1 MENLIGYII
10 VFGTVILFMVIA
22 IYNRATEAAEF
33 YVAGRRIP
41 AFWNGMAIAAD
52 WMSAASF
59 ISMAGALYTLGY
71 DGLAYIM
78 GWTGGYVLLA
88 LLIAPYLRKFGKYTV
103 PDFIAERYESQ
114 FARFVALVTAII
126 ISFTY
131 MVGQVAGVG
140 IIMGRFF
147 GVPFELGIAIGMIII
162 IATTVVGGMK
172 SITWTQVAQYIVLIT
187 AYLLPVSILATQW
200 FGVPLPQ
207 FLYGKVLQN
216 IVELET
222 QYGISPNY
230 VEPFV
235 KFNTAQFLAL
245 TFVLMAG
252 TAALPHILMR
262 FFTTP
267 SVRDARV
274 SAGWALLFIAILYLT
289 APAYA
294 AFSRFVILKDVVGKP
309 IDQLPAWAQKWAET
323 GLFKVIDKNGD
334 GIIQWAELNI
344 HMDIVVLATP
354 EIAGLAA
361 VVGFFVMA
369 GGLAAALSTADGLLL
384 VIAAA
389 VSNDLYAKM
398 INPSAPE
405 KRVILM
411 GKAAV
416 AVVGIIGGFV
426 AAQKIAFIVQIVAW
440 AFSLATAS
448 FFPALVLGVFWK
460 RLNKQGAI
468 SGLIVGLLVTIIY
481 IYLNK
486 TQGFSVWGIQDTGSG
501 LFGLIANLIVTVAV
515 TLMTPPPSERIQKL
529 VEELRYP
536 KKIHEV

>member
-1 MENLIGYII
+1 MEQFIGYII
-10 VFGTVILFMVIA
+10 VFGIVIVFMAIA
-22 IYNRATEAAEF
+22 IYNRATEAVEF

-41 AFWNGMAIAAD
+41 AFWNGMAVAAD

-59 ISMAGALYTLGY
+59 ISMAGALYALGY

-103 PDFIAERYESQ
+103 PDFIAERYESN
-114 FARFVALVTAII
+114 FARLVALIIAII

-131 MVGQVAGVG
+131 MVGQIAGVG
-140 IIMGRFF
+140 IIMGRLF
-147 GVPFELGIAIGMIII
+147 GVPFELGIAIGLIVIIL
-162 IATTVVGGMK
+162 TTMLGGMK

-187 AYLLPVSILATQW
+187 AYLLPVSILAIQW
-200 FGVPLPQ
+200 FGIPLPQ
-207 FLYGKVLQN
+207 FLYGQVLQN
-216 IVELET
+216 IIELEA
-222 QYGISPNY
+222 QHGISPHY
-230 VEPFV
+230 TEPFQR
-235 KFNTAQFLAL
+235 FNMAQFLGL
-245 TFVLMAG
+245 MFVLMAG

-267 SVRDARV
+267 SVRDARM

-294 AFSRFVILKDVVGKP
+294 AFARYVILKDVVGKP
-309 IDQLPAWAQKWAET
+309 IDQLPDWAQKWAET

-334 GIIQWAELNI
+334 GIIQWAELDI
-344 HMDIVVLATP
+344 HRDIIVLATP
-354 EIAGLAA
+354 EIAGLVAI
-361 VVGFFVMA
+361 VGFFVMA

-389 VSNDLYAKM
+389 ISNDLYAKL
-398 INPSAPE
+398 INPQAEE
-405 KRVILM
+405 KKVVLL

-416 AVVGIIGGFV
+416 AVAGVIGGFV
-426 AAQKIAFIVQIVAW
+426 AAMKIGFIVQIVAW

-460 RLNKQGAI
+460 RLNRQGAVA
-468 SGLIVGLLVTIIY
+468 GMIVGLIVTIIY

-486 TQGFSVWGIQDTGSG
+486 TTGFSILG
-501 LFGLIANLIVTVAV
+501 LQHTAAGVFGLIANLIVALIV
-515 TLMTPPPSERIQKL
+515 THLTPPPSERIQKL

>member
-1 MENLIGYII
+1 MEQFIGYII
-10 VFGTVILFMVIA
+10 VFGIVILFMAIA

-41 AFWNGMAIAAD
+41 AFWNGMAVAAD

-59 ISMAGALYTLGY
+59 ISMAGALYALGY

-103 PDFIAERYESQ
+103 PDFIAERYESN
-114 FARFVALVTAII
+114 FARLVALITAII

-140 IIMGRFF
+140 IIMGRLF
-147 GVPFELGIAIGMIII
+147 GVSFELGIAIGMIII
-162 IATTVVGGMK
+162 VATTVLGGMK

-187 AYLLPVSILATQW
+187 AYLLPVSILATQM

-207 FLYGKVLQN
+207 FLYGHVLQN

-222 QYGISPNY
+222 QYGITPHY

-235 KFNTAQFLAL
+235 KFNIVQFLAL

-252 TAALPHILMR
+252 TAALPHVLMR

-267 SVRDARV
+267 SVKDARI
-274 SAGWALLFIAILYLT
+274 SAGWALFFIAILYLT

-294 AFSRFVILKDVVGKP
+294 AFSRFVILKDVVGKS

-344 HMDIVVLATP
+344 HRDIVVLATP

-405 KRVILM
+405 KRVVML
-411 GKAAV
+411 GKIAV
-416 AVVGIIGGFV
+416 AVAGVIGGFI

-460 RLNKQGAI
+460 RLNRQGAI
-468 SGLIVGLLVTIIY
+468 SGLVVGLLVTIIY

-486 TQGFSVWGIQDTGSG
+486 YQGVSLWGIQHTASG
-501 LFGLIANLIVTVAV
+501 LLGLIANLIVTVVV
-515 TLMTPPPSERIQKL
+515 TMATPPPSERIQRL

>member
-1 MENLIGYII
+1 METFVGYVI
-10 VFGTVILFMVIA
+10 VFGIVIVFMAIA

-41 AFWNGMAIAAD
+41 AFWNGMAVAAD

-59 ISMAGALYTLGY
+59 ISMAGALYALGY

-103 PDFIAERYESQ
+103 PDFIAERYESD
-114 FARFVALVTAII
+114 FARLVALITAIV

-140 IIMGRFF
+140 IIMGRLFEI
-147 GVPFELGIAIGMIII
+147 PFELGIAIGMVVI
-162 IATTVVGGMK
+162 IATTVLGGMK

-187 AYLLPVSILATQW
+187 AYLLPVSILAAQW

-222 QYGISPNY
+222 QYGISPHY
-230 VEPFV
+230 IEPFA
-235 KFNTAQFLAL
+235 KFNMAQFLAL

-274 SAGWALLFIAILYLT
+274 SAGWALFFIGLLYLT

-294 AFSRFVILKDVVGKP
+294 AFSKFVILKDVVGKP
-309 IDQLPAWAQKWAET
+309 VDQLPAWAQKWAET

-344 HMDIVVLATP
+344 HRDIVVLATP
-354 EIAGLAA
+354 EIAGLIA
-361 VVGFFVMA
+361 VVSFFVMA

-389 VSNDLYAKM
+389 ISNDLYAKM
-398 INPSAPE
+398 ISPSAPE
-405 KRVILM
+405 KKVVLI
-411 GKAAV
+411 GKVAV
-416 AVVGIIGGFV
+416 AVAGVIGGFV

-460 RLNKQGAI
+460 RLNKEGAI
-468 SGLIVGLLVTIIY
+468 AGLVVGLLVTIAY

-486 TQGFSVWGIQDTGSG
+486 VHGFSIGGIQHTASG
-501 LFGLIANLIVTVAV
+501 IFGLAANLVVTVVV
-515 TLMTPPPSERIQKL
+515 TMLTPPPSERIQKL

-536 KKIHEV
+536 KRIHEV

>member
-1 MENLIGYII
+1 
-10 VFGTVILFMVIA
+10 
-22 IYNRATEAAEF
+22 
-33 YVAGRRIP
+33 
-41 AFWNGMAIAAD
+41 
-52 WMSAASF
+52 
-59 ISMAGALYTLGY
+59 MAGALYALGY

-88 LLIAPYLRKFGKYTV
+88 LLIAPYLRKFGKFTV
-103 PDFIAERYESQ
+103 PDFIAERYESN
-114 FARFVALVTAII
+114 FARLVALITAII

-140 IIMGRFF
+140 IIMGRLF
-147 GVPFELGIAIGMIII
+147 GVPFEVGIAIGMIII
-162 IATTVVGGMK
+162 IATTVLGGMK

-207 FLYGKVLQN
+207 FLYGQVLQN

-222 QYGISPNY
+222 QHGISPHY

-235 KFNTAQFLAL
+235 KFNLVQFLAL

-252 TAALPHILMR
+252 TAALPHVLMR

-274 SAGWALLFIAILYLT
+274 SAGWALFFIAILYLT

-294 AFSRFVILKDVVGKP
+294 AFARFVILKDVVGKP

-323 GLFKVIDKNGD
+323 GLFKVMDKNGD

-344 HMDIVVLATP
+344 HRDIVVLATP

-389 VSNDLYAKM
+389 ISNDLYAKM
-398 INPSAPE
+398 IDPNAPE
-405 KRVILM
+405 KKVVLL
-411 GKAAV
+411 GKVAV
-416 AVVGIIGGFV
+416 AVAGVIGGFI

-460 RLNKQGAI
+460 RLNRQGAI
-468 SGLIVGLLVTIIY
+468 AGLVVGLLVTIAY

-486 TQGFSVWGIQDTGSG
+486 YQGISFFGIQHTASG
-501 LFGLIANLIVTVAV
+501 VFGLVANLIVTVIV
-515 TLMTPPPSERIQKL
+515 TMMTPPPSERIQKL

>member
-1 MENLIGYII
+1 MENIMGYVI
-10 VFGTVILFMVIA
+10 VFGIVIIFMAIA

-41 AFWNGMAIAAD
+41 AFWNGMAVAAD

-59 ISMAGALYTLGY
+59 ISMAGALYALGY

-103 PDFIAERYESQ
+103 PDFIAERYESN
-114 FARFVALVTAII
+114 FARLVALITAII

-131 MVGQVAGVG
+131 MVGQIAGVG
-140 IIMGRFF
+140 IIMGRLF

-162 IATTVVGGMK
+162 IATTVLGGMK

-187 AYLLPVSILATQW
+187 AYLLPVSILALQW
-200 FGVPLPQ
+200 FGIPLPQ

-222 QYGISPNY
+222 QYGITPHY

-235 KFNTAQFLAL
+235 KFNMVQFLAL

-252 TAALPHILMR
+252 TAALPHVLMR

-274 SAGWALLFIAILYLT
+274 SAGWALFFIAILYLT

-294 AFSRFVILKDVVGKP
+294 AFARYVILKDVVGKP
-309 IDQLPAWAQKWAET
+309 IDALPDWAQKWAET

-344 HMDIVVLATP
+344 HRDIVVLATP
-354 EIAGLAA
+354 EIAGLIAI
-361 VVGFFVMA
+361 VGFFVMA

-389 VSNDLYAKM
+389 ISNDLYAKM
-398 INPSAPE
+398 INPNAPE
-405 KRVILM
+405 KKVVLL

-416 AVVGIIGGFV
+416 AVAGIIGGFV

-460 RLNKQGAI
+460 RLNRQGAI
-468 SGLIVGLLVTIIY
+468 AGLVVGLAVTILY

-486 TQGFSVWGIQDTGSG
+486 YQGFSLFGIQHTASG
-501 LFGLIANLIVTVAV
+501 VFGLVANLIVTVVV

-529 VEELRYP
+529 VEDLRYP

>member
-405 KRVILM
+405 KRVVLM

>member
-1 MENLIGYII
+1 MEWLGYVI
-10 VFGTVILFMVIA
+10 VFGIVALFMAIA
-22 IYNRATEAAEF
+22 IYNRATEAEEF

-41 AFWNGMAIAAD
+41 AFWNGMAVAAD

-59 ISMAGALYTLGY
+59 ISMAGALYALGY

-103 PDFIAERYESQ
+103 PDFIAERYESN
-114 FARFVALVTAII
+114 FARLVALIIAII

-140 IIMGRFF
+140 IIMGRLF
-147 GVPFELGIAIGMIII
+147 GVPFEIGIAIGMIVI
-162 IATTVVGGMK
+162 IATTVLGGMK

-187 AYLLPVSILATQW
+187 AYLLPVSLLAMQW
-200 FGVPLPQ
+200 FGIPLPQ
-207 FLYGKVLQN
+207 FLYGNVLQW
-216 IVELET
+216 IVDLET
-222 QYGISPNY
+222 KHGISPHY
-230 VEPFV
+230 IEPYV
-235 KFNTAQFLAL
+235 KFNMIQFISLM
-245 TFVLMAG
+245 FVLMAG
-252 TAALPHILMR
+252 TAALPHVLMR

-267 SVRDARV
+267 SVRDARW
-274 SAGWALLFIAILYLT
+274 SAGWALFFIAILYLT

-294 AFSRFVILKDVVGKP
+294 AFARYVVLKDIVGKP

-323 GLFKVIDKNGD
+323 GLFKVVDQNGD
-334 GIIQWAELNI
+334 GIIQWAEL
-344 HMDIVVLATP
+344 HLHRDIVVLATP
-354 EIAGLAA
+354 EIAGLSLL
-361 VVGFFVMA
+361 VGYFVMA

-398 INPSAPE
+398 INPNAPE
-405 KRVILM
+405 RKIVML
-411 GKAAV
+411 GKVAV
-416 AVVGIIGGFV
+416 AVAGVIGGFV
-426 AAQKIAFIVQIVAW
+426 AAMKIGFIVQIVAW

-448 FFPALVLGVFWK
+448 FFPALVFGIFWK

-468 SGLIVGLLVTIIY
+468 AGMVAGLLVTIAY

-486 TQGFSVWGIQDTGSG
+486 AHGFSVLGVQHTASGI
-501 LFGLIANLIVTVAV
+501 FGLVVNLIVSYIV
-515 TLMTPPPSERIQKL
+515 TAMTPPPSERVQKI
-529 VEELRYP
+529 VEEVRYP

>member
-1 MENLIGYII
+1 MEIMGYVI
-10 VFGTVILFMVIA
+10 VFGIVIVFMAIA
-22 IYNRATEAAEF
+22 LYNRATAAEEF

-41 AFWNGMAIAAD
+41 AFWNGMAVAAD

-59 ISMAGALYTLGY
+59 ISMAGALYALGY

-88 LLIAPYLRKFGKYTV
+88 LLIAPYLRKFGKFTV
-103 PDFIAERYESQ
+103 PDFIAERYESN
-114 FARFVALVTAII
+114 FARLVALITAII

-140 IIMGRFF
+140 IIMGRLF
-147 GVPFELGIAIGMIII
+147 GVSFEIGIAIGMIII
-162 IATTVVGGMK
+162 IATTVIGGMK

-187 AYLLPVSILATQW
+187 AYLLPVSILAVQW
-200 FGVPLPQ
+200 FGIPLPQ
-207 FLYGKVLQN
+207 FLYGQVLQN

-222 QYGISPNY
+222 QHNVSPHY
-230 VEPFV
+230 VEPFA
-235 KFNTAQFLAL
+235 KFNMIQFLSL
-245 TFVLMAG
+245 MFVLMAG
-252 TAALPHILMR
+252 TAALPHVLMR

-267 SVRDARV
+267 SVKDARK
-274 SAGWALLFIAILYLT
+274 SAGWALFFIAILYLT

-294 AFSRFVILKDVVGKP
+294 AFSRYVILKDVVGKP

-344 HMDIVVLATP
+344 HRDIVVLATP
-354 EIAGLAA
+354 EIAGLIAL
-361 VVGFFVMA
+361 VGYFVMA

-389 VSNDLYAKM
+389 ISNDLYAKM
-398 INPSAPE
+398 IDPNAPE
-405 KRVILM
+405 KKVVML
-411 GKAAV
+411 GKIAV
-416 AVVGIIGGFV
+416 AVAGVIGGFI

-448 FFPALVLGVFWK
+448 FFPALILGVFWK
-460 RLNKQGAI
+460 RANKTGAVT
-468 SGLIVGLLVTIIY
+468 GLVVGLVITILY

-486 TQGFSVWGIQDTGSG
+486 YQGVSILGIQHTASG
-501 LFGLIANLIVTVAV
+501 IFGFIANLIVTVIV
-515 TLMTPPPSERIQKL
+515 SKMTSPPSEKIQKL
-529 VEELRYP
+529 VEDIRYP

>member
-147 GVPFELGIAIGMIII
+147 GVPFEVGIAIGMIII

-405 KRVILM
+405 KRVVLM

>member
-1 MENLIGYII
+1 MENLMGYII
-10 VFGTVILFMVIA
+10 VFGIVIVFMAIA

-41 AFWNGMAIAAD
+41 AFWNGMAVAAD

-59 ISMAGALYTLGY
+59 ISMAGALYALGY

-103 PDFIAERYESQ
+103 PDFIAERYESN
-114 FARFVALVTAII
+114 FARLVALITAII

-131 MVGQVAGVG
+131 MVAQIAGVG
-140 IIMGRFF
+140 IIMGRLFEI
-147 GVPFELGIAIGMIII
+147 PFELGIAIGMIII
-162 IATTVVGGMK
+162 IATTVLGGMK

-216 IVELET
+216 IVELEA
-222 QYGISPNY
+222 QYNISPHY

-235 KFNTAQFLAL
+235 KFNLTQFLAL

-252 TAALPHILMR
+252 TAALPHVLMR

-274 SAGWALLFIAILYLT
+274 SAGWALFFIAILYLT

-294 AFSRFVILKDVVGKP
+294 AFSRYVILKDVVGKP

-344 HMDIVVLATP
+344 HRDIVVLATP

-405 KRVILM
+405 KKVVLI

-416 AVVGIIGGFV
+416 AVAGVIGGFI

-460 RLNKQGAI
+460 RLNRQGAI
-468 SGLIVGLLVTIIY
+468 SGLVVGLLVTILY

-486 TQGFSVWGIQDTGSG
+486 AHGFSLWGIQHTAAG
-501 LFGLIANLIVTVAV
+501 LLGLIANLVVTVAV
-515 TLMTPPPSERIQKL
+515 TLATPPPSERIQKL

-536 KKIHEV
+536 KKIHGV

>member
-1 MENLIGYII
+1 MENIMGYVI
-10 VFGTVILFMVIA
+10 VFGIVIVFMAIA

-41 AFWNGMAIAAD
+41 AFWNGMAVAAD

-59 ISMAGALYTLGY
+59 ISMAGALYALGY

-114 FARFVALVTAII
+114 FARLVALVTAII

-140 IIMGRFF
+140 IIMGRLF

-162 IATTVVGGMK
+162 IATTILGGMK

-187 AYLLPVSILATQW
+187 AYLLPVSILASQW

-207 FLYGKVLQN
+207 FVYGKVLEN
-216 IVELET
+216 IVQIET
-222 QYGISPNY
+222 QMGISPHY

-235 KFNTAQFLAL
+235 KFNMAQFLAL

-274 SAGWALLFIAILYLT
+274 SAGWALFFIALLYLT

-294 AFSRFVILKDVVGKP
+294 AFARLVVLKDVVGKP
-309 IDQLPAWAQKWAET
+309 VDQLPAWAQKWAET
-323 GLFKVIDKNGD
+323 GLFEVIDKNGD

-344 HMDIVVLATP
+344 HRDIVVLATP
-354 EIAGLAA
+354 EIAGLIAI
-361 VVGFFVMA
+361 VGFFVMA

-389 VSNDLYAKM
+389 ISNDLYSKM
-398 INPSAPE
+398 IDPKAPE
-405 KRVILM
+405 KRVVMI
-411 GKAAV
+411 GKVAV
-416 AVVGIIGGFV
+416 AIAGIIGGFI

-460 RLNKQGAI
+460 RLNKEGAV
-468 SGLIVGLLVTIIY
+468 SGLVVGLLVTIAY

-486 TQGFSVWGIQDTGSG
+486 VHGFSIAGIQHTASG
-501 LFGLIANLIVTVAV
+501 LFGLIANLVVTVGVSLA
-515 TLMTPPPSERIQKL
+515 TKPPSEQIQRM

>member
-1 MENLIGYII
+1 MEWMGYVI
-10 VFGTVILFMVIA
+10 VFGIVIIFMAIA

-41 AFWNGMAIAAD
+41 AFWNGMAVAAD

-59 ISMAGALYTLGY
+59 ISMAGALYALGY

-103 PDFIAERYESQ
+103 PDFIAERYESN
-114 FARFVALVTAII
+114 FARLVALIIAII

-140 IIMGRFF
+140 IIMGRLF
-147 GVPFELGIAIGMIII
+147 GVPFELGIAIGMIVI
-162 IATTVVGGMK
+162 IATTVIGGMK

-187 AYLLPVSILATQW
+187 AYLLPVSILAMQW
-200 FGVPLPQ
+200 FGIPLPQ
-207 FLYGKVLQN
+207 FLYGKVLHW
-216 IVELET
+216 ITELET
-222 QYGISPNY
+222 QHGITPHY
-230 VEPFV
+230 IEPYA
-235 KFNTAQFLAL
+235 KFQITQFLAL
-245 TFVLMAG
+245 MFVLMAG
-252 TAALPHILMR
+252 TAALPHVLMR

-267 SVRDARV
+267 SVRDARW
-274 SAGWALLFIAILYLT
+274 SAGWALFFIAILYLT

-294 AFSRFVILKDVVGKP
+294 AFSRYVILKDVVGKP

-323 GLFKVIDKNGD
+323 GLFQVIDKNGD

-344 HMDIVVLATP
+344 HRDIVVLATP
-354 EIAGLAA
+354 EIAGLSLL
-361 VVGFFVMA
+361 VGYFVMA

-389 VSNDLYAKM
+389 ISNDLYAKM
-398 INPSAPE
+398 INPNAPE
-405 KRVILM
+405 KKVVML
-411 GKAAV
+411 GKVAV
-416 AVVGIIGGFV
+416 AVAGIIGGFV
-426 AAQKIAFIVQIVAW
+426 AAMKIGFIVQIVAW

-448 FFPALVLGVFWK
+448 FFPALVFGIFWK
-460 RLNKQGAI
+460 RLNKEGAI
-468 SGLIVGLLVTIIY
+468 AGMVVGLLVTITY

-486 TQGFSVWGIQDTGSG
+486 TQGFSIFGIQHTASG
-501 LFGLIANLIVTVAV
+501 IFGLIANLIVAYIV
-515 TLMTPPPSERIQKL
+515 TKFTPPPSERVQKL
-529 VEELRYP
+529 VEEIRYP
-536 KKIHEV
+536 KKIHGEI

>member
-1 MENLIGYII
+1 MEWLGYVI
-10 VFGTVILFMVIA
+10 VFGIVIIFMAIA
-22 IYNRATEAAEF
+22 VYNRATEAAEF

-41 AFWNGMAIAAD
+41 AFWNGMAVAAD

-59 ISMAGALYTLGY
+59 ISMAGALYALGY

-103 PDFIAERYESQ
+103 PDFIAERYESN
-114 FARFVALVTAII
+114 FARFVALIIAII

-131 MVGQVAGVG
+131 MVGQIAGVG
-140 IIMGRFF
+140 IIMGRLF
-147 GVPFELGIAIGMIII
+147 GVPFEIGIAIGIIVI
-162 IATTVVGGMK
+162 IATTIIGGMK

-187 AYLLPVSILATQW
+187 AYLLPVSLLAMQW

-207 FLYGKVLQN
+207 FLYGEVMQK
-216 IVELET
+216 ITELET
-222 QYGISPNY
+222 QHGISPHY
-230 VEPFV
+230 VEPYA
-235 KFNTAQFLAL
+235 KFQITQFLAL
-245 TFVLMAG
+245 MFVLMAG

-267 SVRDARV
+267 SVREARW
-274 SAGWALLFIAILYLT
+274 SAGWALFFIAILYLT

-294 AFSRFVILKDVVGKP
+294 AFARFVVLKDVVGKP

-323 GLFKVIDKNGD
+323 GLFKVIDQNGD
-334 GIIQWAELNI
+334 GIIQWAELNL
-344 HMDIVVLATP
+344 HRDIVVLATP
-354 EIAGLAA
+354 EIAGLSLL
-361 VVGFFVMA
+361 VGYFVMA

-389 VSNDLYAKM
+389 ISNDLYAKM
-398 INPSAPE
+398 INPQAPE
-405 KRVILM
+405 KKVVML

-416 AVVGIIGGFV
+416 AVAGVIGGFV
-426 AAQKIAFIVQIVAW
+426 AAMKIGFIVQIVAW

-448 FFPALVLGVFWK
+448 FFPALVFGIFWK
-460 RLNKQGAI
+460 RLNKEGAI
-468 SGLIVGLLVTIIY
+468 AGMVVGLLVTIAY

-486 TQGFSVWGIQDTGSG
+486 TAGFSIFGIQHTASG
-501 LFGLIANLIVTVAV
+501 VFGLIANLIVAYIV
-515 TLMTPPPSERIQKL
+515 TKMTPAPSERVQKL
-529 VEELRYP
+529 VEEIRYP

>member
-1 MENLIGYII
+1 MEQVMGYVI
-10 VFGTVILFMVIA
+10 VFGIVIIFMAIA

-41 AFWNGMAIAAD
+41 AFWNGMAVAAD

-59 ISMAGALYTLGY
+59 ISMAGALYALGY

-88 LLIAPYLRKFGKYTV
+88 LLIAPYLRKFGKFTV
-103 PDFIAERYESQ
+103 PDFIAERYESN
-114 FARFVALVTAII
+114 FARLVALITAII

-131 MVGQVAGVG
+131 MVGQIAGVG
-140 IIMGRFF
+140 IIMGRLF
-147 GVPFELGIAIGMIII
+147 GVPFELGIAIGMVII
-162 IATTVVGGMK
+162 IATTVLGGMK

-207 FLYGKVLQN
+207 FLYGQVLQN
-216 IVELET
+216 IVELEA
-222 QYGISPNY
+222 QHGISPHY
-230 VEPFV
+230 IEPFH
-235 KFNTAQFLAL
+235 KFNLAQFLAL

-252 TAALPHILMR
+252 TAALPHVLMR

-267 SVRDARV
+267 SVRDARI
-274 SAGWALLFIAILYLT
+274 SAGWALFFIAILYLT

-294 AFSRFVILKDVVGKP
+294 AFARFVILKDVVGKP

-323 GLFKVIDKNGD
+323 GLFNVIDQNKD

-344 HMDIVVLATP
+344 HRDIVVLATP

-361 VVGFFVMA
+361 IVGFFVMA

-389 VSNDLYAKM
+389 ISNDLYAKM
-398 INPSAPE
+398 INPNAPE
-405 KRVILM
+405 KKVVML
-411 GKAAV
+411 GKVAV
-416 AVVGIIGGFV
+416 AVAGVIGGFI

-460 RLNKQGAI
+460 RLNRQGAI
-468 SGLIVGLLVTIIY
+468 AGLVVGLLVTIAY

-486 TQGFSVWGIQDTGSG
+486 YQGVTFFGIQHTASG
-501 LFGLIANLIVTVAV
+501 LFGLIANLIVTVVV
-515 TLMTPPPSERIQKL
+515 TMLTPPPSERIQKL

>member
-147 GVPFELGIAIGMIII
+147 GVPLEVGIAIGMIII

-334 GIIQWAELNI
+334 GIIQWAELNM

-361 VVGFFVMA
+361 IVGFFVMA

-405 KRVILM
+405 KRVVLM
-411 GKAAV
+411 GKAVAAV
-416 AVVGIIGGFV
+416 AGIIGGFV

>member
-1 MENLIGYII
+1 MEQFIGYII
-10 VFGTVILFMVIA
+10 VFGIVILFMAIA

-41 AFWNGMAIAAD
+41 AFWNGMAVAAD

-59 ISMAGALYTLGY
+59 ISMAGALYALGY

-103 PDFIAERYESQ
+103 PDFIAERYESN
-114 FARFVALVTAII
+114 FARLVALITAII

-140 IIMGRFF
+140 IIMGRLF
-147 GVPFELGIAIGMIII
+147 GVSFELGIAIGMVII
-162 IATTVVGGMK
+162 IATTVLGGMK

-207 FLYGKVLQN
+207 FLYGQVLQN
-216 IVELET
+216 VVELET
-222 QYGISPNY
+222 QYGISPHY

-235 KFNTAQFLAL
+235 KFNLAQFLAL

-252 TAALPHILMR
+252 TAALPHVLMR

-267 SVRDARV
+267 SVRDARI
-274 SAGWALLFIAILYLT
+274 SAGWALFFIAILYLT

-344 HMDIVVLATP
+344 HRDIVVLATP

-398 INPSAPE
+398 IDPNAPE
-405 KRVILM
+405 KRVVKL
-411 GKAAV
+411 GKIAV
-416 AVVGIIGGFV
+416 AIAGVIGGFI

-460 RLNKQGAI
+460 RLNRQGAI
-468 SGLIVGLLVTIIY
+468 AGLVVGLLVTIAY

-486 TQGFSVWGIQDTGSG
+486 YQGVSLWGIQHTASG
-501 LFGLIANLIVTVAV
+501 LFGIIANLIVTIVV
-515 TLMTPPPSERIQKL
+515 TMVTPPPSERIQKM

>member
-1 MENLIGYII
+1 
-10 VFGTVILFMVIA
+10 
-22 IYNRATEAAEF
+22 
-33 YVAGRRIP
+33 
-41 AFWNGMAIAAD
+41 MAVAAD

-59 ISMAGALYTLGY
+59 ISMAGALYALGY

-103 PDFIAERYESQ
+103 PDFIAERYESN
-114 FARFVALVTAII
+114 FARLVALITAII

-140 IIMGRFF
+140 IIMGRLF
-147 GVPFELGIAIGMIII
+147 GVPFEVGIAIGMIII
-162 IATTVVGGMK
+162 IATTVLGGMK
-172 SITWTQVAQYIVLIT
+172 SITWTQVAQYIVLII
-187 AYLLPVSILATQW
+187 AYLLPVSILAVQW

-216 IVELET
+216 IIELET
-222 QYGISPNY
+222 QYGISPHY

-235 KFNTAQFLAL
+235 KFNMAQFLAL

-252 TAALPHILMR
+252 TAALPHVLMR

-267 SVRDARV
+267 SVRDARI
-274 SAGWALLFIAILYLT
+274 SAGWALFFIAILYLT

-294 AFSRFVILKDVVGKP
+294 AFSRYVILKDVVGKP

-344 HMDIVVLATP
+344 HRDIVVLATP
-354 EIAGLAA
+354 EIAGLIAI
-361 VVGFFVMA
+361 VGFFVMA

-389 VSNDLYAKM
+389 ISNDLYANM
-398 INPSAPE
+398 INPNASD
-405 KRVILM
+405 KKIVTL

-416 AVVGIIGGFV
+416 AVAGIIGGFI

-460 RLNKQGAI
+460 RLNRQGAV
-468 SGLIVGLLVTIIY
+468 SGLVVGLLVTIFY

-486 TQGFSVWGIQDTGSG
+486 TQGFSIWGIQHTASG
-501 LFGLIANLIVTVAV
+501 VFGLIANLIVTIAV
-515 TLMTPPPSERIQKL
+515 TLMTSPPSERIQKL
-529 VEELRYP
+529 VEDLRYP
-536 KKIHEV
+536 RKIHEV

>member
-10 VFGTVILFMVIA
+10 VFGIVILFMAIA

-59 ISMAGALYTLGY
+59 ISMAGALYALGY

-88 LLIAPYLRKFGKYTV
+88 LLIAPYLRKFGKYTI

-131 MVGQVAGVG
+131 MIGQVAGVG

-172 SITWTQVAQYIVLIT
+172 SVTWTQVAQYIVLIT

-235 KFNTAQFLAL
+235 KFNMAQFLAL

-344 HMDIVVLATP
+344 HLDIVVLATP

-405 KRVILM
+405 KRVVLM

-448 FFPALVLGVFWK
+448 FFPALVLGIFWK

-486 TQGFSVWGIQDTGSG
+486 TQGFSVWGIQDTASG